1 MSTSLQ
7 QAPSTTHIRDIGS
20 HTKSP
25 SEPVVFTSQ
34 QEMREQLLNLTRGA
48 EKHLAIWSGDL
59 DRGLFESTAFLGAVK
74 RFVLARRHARV
85 RLLTP
90 QLPSSI
96 DTRHAL
102 LDMAECLPASFE
114 VRTIPDAPLDAGELL
129 LSDDHGVLYRI
140 HVDSWDGMSNQNDHL
155 VTRFYM
161 TQFDASWR
169 IATPVERVTSV

>member
-7 QAPSTTHIRDIGS
+7 QAPSTTRTRDLGS
-20 HTKSP
+20 HIKLP

-34 QEMREQLLNLTRGA
+34 QEMREQLLNLTRSA
-48 EKHLAIWSGDL
+48 EKHLAIWSADL
-59 DRGLFESTAFLGAVK
+59 DRGLFESTALLDAIK

-90 QLPSSI
+90 QLPTSI
-96 DTRHAL
+96 NTKHAL

-114 VRTIPDAPLDAGELL
+114 VRTILDAPLDAGELL
-129 LSDDHGVLYRI
+129 LSDDRGVLYRI
-140 HVDSWDGMSNQNDHL
+140 HVDRWDGMSNQNDHL

-169 IATPVERVTSV
+169 IATPVERITTV

>member
-1 MSTSLQ
+1 MNSSLQ
-7 QAPSTTHIRDIGS
+7 QAPSSTGTRDIGNA
-20 HTKSP
+20 TKP
-25 SEPVVFTSQ
+25 PGMPVIFTSQ
-34 QEMREQLLNLTRGA
+34 HEMREQLLTLTRGA

-59 DRGLFESTAFLGAVK
+59 DRGLFESVAFLGAIK

-90 QLPSSI
+90 QLPTSI

-114 VRTIPDAPLDAGELL
+114 VRTILDAPLDAGELL
-129 LSDDHGVLYRI
+129 LSDDRGVLYRI
-140 HVDSWDGMSNQNDHL
+140 HVDRWDGMSNQNDHL